1 MARSQPRL
9 CETPM
14 AQRGQREG
22 ERMRAKIRTFITEP
36 SRVDSGAMSARE
48 IIAQLPGLTVAELQ
62 AVEQRIVEL
71 TSLRTSGSRAS
82 DAAEGLRAERI
93 AGRLVLA
100 GPRVVRQAEVE
111 SILADFP

>member
-1 MARSQPRL
+1 
-9 CETPM
+9 M

-22 ERMRAKIRTFITEP
+22 ERIRAKIKIFITEP
-36 SRVDSGAMSARE
+36 SRVDSAAMSARE
-48 IIAQLPGLTVAELQ
+48 IIAQLPGLTVAELR

-111 SILADFP
+111 SILDDFP